1 MARQKNIFE
10 ETNNSETI
18 TENIF
23 RNFYGTNTFIE
34 KSAIPKSYG
43 FTSKK
48 GTDYNGY
55 PDFFIDLKDVVIVVE
70 AKALK
75 HSKAEEEVK
84 FYMQNNSITKGIV
97 GIAISGQDISQ
108 IKISYFFLRNK
119 EQIEMFQ
126 VRDKLLSLENIK
138 STYFK
143 KINGESISDEELT
156 RIIKNLN
163 EKFHEDSKVRDTDRS
178 LFFSGILIALRNDD
192 FRATYKNVQPPSET
206 EIATTKLTLLEAHNL
221 NKKLLDAIDIEL
233 RGKVNNLSKEFSWKD
248 RFSFILTIDFGLN
261 HYKNII
267 QIIEKKIYTPFIND
281 EKRDILGKAYRIF
294 LSRTSNKSENKNII
308 ITPDHIKSL
317 MVKLARLDVNDV
329 VLDTCMGTGGFL
341 MEALEV
347 LTNYAGDNLDQIE
360 HICTQQLIGFEI
372 DPVLFS
378 LACSNMFLHGD
389 GRSNLLYR
397 SSLLNDKKQALAS
410 KDYSNKNDEILLNYI
425 KEKRPTKCVINPPYE
440 KDSSVKFVRQAL
452 EYLEPNGKLIIIM
465 PSPTLTKHQEDEI
478 TEKVLS
484 VARLDFVIKMPY
496 NLFNEQGRAVNTSIF
511 GFTKTPHHNDDQ
523 VLFYN
528 LETDGFVSIQHKG
541 RVDLHNMWNDQE
553 NYIIDV
559 INNKKEVQ
567 GQSQLR
573 KLYKDGKLNCA
584 GWRNVRS
591 SKHELVKFGKIF
603 KTQKGTLQSSKN
615 SENGDYDFITASSE
629 RKKHDEY
636 THDCEA
642 LVYAISAGG
651 SLGKS
656 QYVKGKFIASDLCLV
671 LPPNEQ
677 FKNEYPISL
686 EFYNWY
692 LESIRKQLVA
702 DLADGTSK
710 LTINNK
716 DLCNYYIEYIPLN
729 EQIEFVDKYVK
740 PFNQLVLEVNN
751 AEHNLKK
758 QLQEIL

>member
-48 GTDYNGY
+48 GTDYKGY

-360 HICTQQLIGFEI
+360 HICTKQLIGFEI

-440 KDSSVKFVRQAL
+440 KDS
-452 EYLEPNGKLIIIM
+452 
-465 PSPTLTKHQEDEI
+465 
-478 TEKVLS
+478 
-484 VARLDFVIKMPY
+484 
-496 NLFNEQGRAVNTSIF
+496 
-511 GFTKTPHHNDDQ
+511 
-523 VLFYN
+523 
-528 LETDGFVSIQHKG
+528 
-541 RVDLHNMWNDQE
+541 
-553 NYIIDV
+553 
-559 INNKKEVQ
+559 
-567 GQSQLR
+567 
-573 KLYKDGKLNCA
+573 
-584 GWRNVRS
+584 
-591 SKHELVKFGKIF
+591 
-603 KTQKGTLQSSKN
+603 
-615 SENGDYDFITASSE
+615 
-629 RKKHDEY
+629 
-636 THDCEA
+636 
-642 LVYAISAGG
+642 
-651 SLGKS
+651 
-656 QYVKGKFIASDLCLV
+656 
-671 LPPNEQ
+671 
-677 FKNEYPISL
+677 
-686 EFYNWY
+686 
-692 LESIRKQLVA
+692 
-702 DLADGTSK
+702 
-710 LTINNK
+710 
-716 DLCNYYIEYIPLN
+716 
-729 EQIEFVDKYVK
+729 
-740 PFNQLVLEVNN
+740 
-751 AEHNLKK
+751 
-758 QLQEIL
+758 

>member
-496 NLFNEQGRAVNTSIF
+496 NLFNEQGRVVNTSIF

-573 KLYKDGKLNCA
+573 KLYKDGKLNFA

-671 LPPNEQ
+671 LTPNEQ

>member
-308 ITPDHIKSL
+308 ITPDHIT
-317 MVKLARLDVNDV
+317 D
-329 VLDTCMGTGGFL
+329 
-341 MEALEV
+341 
-347 LTNYAGDNLDQIE
+347 
-360 HICTQQLIGFEI
+360 IG
-372 DPVLFS
+372 
-378 LACSNMFLHGD
+378 
-389 GRSNLLYR
+389 
-397 SSLLNDKKQALAS
+397 Q
-410 KDYSNKNDEILLNYI
+410 
-425 KEKRPTKCVINPPYE
+425 
-440 KDSSVKFVRQAL
+440 
-452 EYLEPNGKLIIIM
+452 
-465 PSPTLTKHQEDEI
+465 
-478 TEKVLS
+478 
-484 VARLDFVIKMPY
+484 
-496 NLFNEQGRAVNTSIF
+496 
-511 GFTKTPHHNDDQ
+511 
-523 VLFYN
+523 
-528 LETDGFVSIQHKG
+528 
-541 RVDLHNMWNDQE
+541 
-553 NYIIDV
+553 
-559 INNKKEVQ
+559 
-567 GQSQLR
+567 
-573 KLYKDGKLNCA
+573 
-584 GWRNVRS
+584 
-591 SKHELVKFGKIF
+591 
-603 KTQKGTLQSSKN
+603 
-615 SENGDYDFITASSE
+615 
-629 RKKHDEY
+629 
-636 THDCEA
+636 
-642 LVYAISAGG
+642 
-651 SLGKS
+651 
-656 QYVKGKFIASDLCLV
+656 
-671 LPPNEQ
+671 
-677 FKNEYPISL
+677 
-686 EFYNWY
+686 
-692 LESIRKQLVA
+692 
-702 DLADGTSK
+702 
-710 LTINNK
+710 
-716 DLCNYYIEYIPLN
+716 
-729 EQIEFVDKYVK
+729 
-740 PFNQLVLEVNN
+740 
-751 AEHNLKK
+751 
-758 QLQEIL
+758 

>member
-1 MARQKNIFE
+1 M
-10 ETNNSETI
+10 
-18 TENIF
+18 
-23 RNFYGTNTFIE
+23 
-34 KSAIPKSYG
+34 
-43 FTSKK
+43 
-48 GTDYNGY
+48 
-55 PDFFIDLKDVVIVVE
+55 
-70 AKALK
+70 
-75 HSKAEEEVK
+75 
-84 FYMQNNSITKGIV
+84 
-97 GIAISGQDISQ
+97 
-108 IKISYFFLRNK
+108 
-119 EQIEMFQ
+119 
-126 VRDKLLSLENIK
+126 LSLENIK

-267 QIIEKKIYTPFIND
+267 QVIEKKIYTPFIND

-584 GWRNVRS
+584 GWRNVQS

-671 LPPNEQ
+671 LTPNEQ

>member
-484 VARLDFVIKMPY
+484 VARLDFVIKCHITFLM
-496 NLFNEQGRAVNTSIF
+496 NKEEQ
-511 GFTKTPHHNDDQ
+511 
-523 VLFYN
+523 
-528 LETDGFVSIQHKG
+528 
-541 RVDLHNMWNDQE
+541 
-553 NYIIDV
+553 
-559 INNKKEVQ
+559 
-567 GQSQLR
+567 
-573 KLYKDGKLNCA
+573 
-584 GWRNVRS
+584 
-591 SKHELVKFGKIF
+591 
-603 KTQKGTLQSSKN
+603 
-615 SENGDYDFITASSE
+615 
-629 RKKHDEY
+629 
-636 THDCEA
+636 
-642 LVYAISAGG
+642 
-651 SLGKS
+651 
-656 QYVKGKFIASDLCLV
+656 
-671 LPPNEQ
+671 
-677 FKNEYPISL
+677 
-686 EFYNWY
+686 
-692 LESIRKQLVA
+692 
-702 DLADGTSK
+702 
-710 LTINNK
+710 
-716 DLCNYYIEYIPLN
+716 
-729 EQIEFVDKYVK
+729 
-740 PFNQLVLEVNN
+740 
-751 AEHNLKK
+751 
-758 QLQEIL
+758 

>member
-1 MARQKNIFE
+1 MAKHKNIFE
-10 ETNNSETI
+10 ESNISETI

-23 RNFYGTNTFIE
+23 RNFYGSNTFIE
-34 KSAIPKSYG
+34 KSAIPKTYG

-48 GTDYNGY
+48 GTDYDGY
-55 PDFFIDLKDVVIVVE
+55 PDFFIDLKDFVIVVE
-70 AKALK
+70 AKSLK
-75 HSKAEEEVK
+75 HSVAEEEVK

-97 GIAISGQDISQ
+97 GIAISGQNVSQ
-108 IKISYFFLRNK
+108 IKVSYFFLRDK
-119 EQIEMFQ
+119 DHVEMFQ
-126 VRDKLLSLENIK
+126 VRDRLISLENIK
-138 STYFK
+138 TTYFK
-143 KINGESISDEELT
+143 KINGESISDAELT
-156 RIIKNLN
+156 KIIKNLN

-192 FRATYKNVQPPSET
+192 FRATYKNIQPPSET
-206 EIATTKLTLLEAHNL
+206 EIATTKLTLRESHNL
-221 NKKLLDAIDIEL
+221 NKKLLEAIDIEL

-248 RFSFILTIDFGLN
+248 RFSFISTIDFGLER
-261 HYKNII
+261 YKNII
-267 QIIEKKIYTPFIND
+267 HIIEKKIYIPFIND

-341 MEALEV
+341 MESLEV
-347 LTNYAGDNLDQIE
+347 LINYAGDNLEQIE
-360 HICTQQLIGFEI
+360 HICTEQLIGFEI
-372 DPVLFS
+372 DPVLFA

-410 KDYSNKNDEILLNYI
+410 KDYTNRNDEILLNYI
-425 KEKRPTKCVINPPYE
+425 KDKKPTKCIINPPYE
-440 KDSSVKFVRQAL
+440 GDNPIKFVKQAL

-465 PSPTLTKHQEDEI
+465 PSPTLTKHQEDGI
-478 TEKVLS
+478 TENVLS
-484 VARLDFVIKMPY
+484 VAKLDFVIKMPY
-496 NLFNEQGRAVNTSIF
+496 NLFNEQGRTVNTSIF
-511 GFTKTPHHNDDQ
+511 GFTKSPHHKDDL

-541 RVDLHNMWNDQE
+541 RVDIHNLWNDLE
-553 NYIIDV
+553 NSIIDT
-559 INNKKEVQ
+559 INNKREIK

-573 KLYKDGKLNCA
+573 KLYKDEKLNCS

-591 SKHELVKFGKIF
+591 SKHKLVKFETIF
-603 KTQKGTLQSSKN
+603 NTQKGNLQSSKN
-615 SENGDYDFITASSE
+615 SDEGDYDFITASSE
-629 RKKHDEY
+629 RKKHDEF

-642 LVYAISAGG
+642 LVYAVSAGG

-671 LPPNEQ
+671 LTPNEQ
-677 FKNEYPISL
+677 YKNEYPISL
-686 EFYNWY
+686 KFYNWY
-692 LESIRKQLVA
+692 LESIRQKLVA

-710 LTINNK
+710 LTISPK
-716 DLCNYYIEYIPLN
+716 DLRNYYIEYIPLN
-729 EQIEFVDKYVK
+729 EQKEFVEKFVN
-740 PFNQLVLEVNN
+740 PFNELVIKLNE
-751 AEHNLKK
+751 AECDLKK

>member
-267 QIIEKKIYTPFIND
+267 QVIEKKIYTPFIND

-584 GWRNVRS
+584 GWRNVQS

-671 LPPNEQ
+671 LTPNEQ